1 MEWPERMAFDPGKF
15 FVRVSELRPDGFVE
29 FEFAVGEPE
38 LFVEM
43 ILPAPAF
50 EDFCRL
56 NAVERLPPSAAAS
69 PEDEAWHWRLKDA
82 REHRFT

>member
-1 MEWPERMAFDPGKF
+1 MAFDPGKF

-56 NAVERLPPSAAAS
+56 NAVQRLDATPEGS
-69 PEDEAWHWRLKDA
+69 PAEEAWNWRLRDA
-82 REHRFT
+82 REHRFK

>member
-1 MEWPERMAFDPGKF
+1 MTFDPGKK
-15 FVRVSELRPDGFVE
+15 FVRVSERRPDGFVE

-43 ILPAPAF
+43 ILPGAAF

-56 NAVERLPPSAAAS
+56 NAVERLDASAEGS
-69 PEDEAWHWRLKDA
+69 PEDEAWNWRLRDA
-82 REHRFT
+82 REHRFK